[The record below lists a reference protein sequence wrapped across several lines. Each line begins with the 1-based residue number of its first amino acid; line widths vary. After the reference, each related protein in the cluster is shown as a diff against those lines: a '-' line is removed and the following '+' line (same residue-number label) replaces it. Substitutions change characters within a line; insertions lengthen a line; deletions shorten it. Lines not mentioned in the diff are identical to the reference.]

1 MSLYNIE
8 VQTIR
13 GETQTLA
20 PYKGQVML
28 IVNTATKCGFAPQFK
43 GLQRLHDT
51 FKDQGF
57 AVLGFPSGQFANQE
71 PGNNNEVAEACEINF
86 GVNFPLFAK
95 IDVKGSNAHPL
106 FQFLT
111 SEARGFLG
119 SKSIKWNFT
128 KFLIDRDG
136 KVLKRFGST
145 ATPEQI
151 EIHIQKLINVPMTVK

>member
-1 MSLYNIE
+1 
-8 VQTIR
+8 
-13 GETQTLA
+13 
-20 PYKGQVML
+20 ML

-145 ATPEQI
+145 DTPEQI
-151 EIHIQKLINVPMTVK
+151 ESHIQKLINVPMTVK

>member
-13 GETQTLA
+13 GETRTLA

>member
-8 VQTIR
+8 VKTIR

-43 GLQRLHDT
+43 GLQKLHDT
-51 FKDQGF
+51 YKDQGF
-57 AVLGFPSGQFANQE
+57 SVLGFPSGQFANQE
-71 PGNNNEVAEACEINF
+71 PGSDNEVAEACEINF

-95 IDVKGSNAHPL
+95 IDVNGSNAHPL
-106 FQFLT
+106 FQYLT

-128 KFLIDRDG
+128 KFLIDRNG

-145 ATPEQI
+145 DTPEQI
-151 EIHIQKLINVPMTVK
+151 ESHIQKLLSVPTHA